1 LTYEELFVY
10 IDELQAHLPKCANA
24 VLLKLIAKCIIQGEN
39 TIKISTCDLAR
50 ELNVSRDAIRVAAI
64 ALQDVIAVEAGQNV
78 VYRWTL
84 PAHWFS
90 PQRVLFI
97 DRGISTGSGISTD
110 DELPGSNST
119 RNQAACRPKWT
130 SYQAA
135 TRRETRQRAWL
146 PGSNLTRN
154 QAAADELPGSVP
166 GNQAA
171 TCLVTL
177 QQTTQNQQLTG
188 SAPDIDRIDRSKGF
202 SSIEVSVIDRIARAT
217 TVPVENQKDAAEL
230 SELLRGFMDA
240 FGGPHHDKGKPDEV
254 ILARSFAVAP
264 LGDLKKL
271 LLNDMRRTK
280 LPSFDS
286 YMYLV
291 SVFAEKIHGIK
302 NLARKIKAIQ
312 PVQQSRKNPHR
323 EKADPLFTQ
332 QLVQQMTAG
341 KTMR

>member
-119 RNQAACRPKWT
+119 RNQAACRPK
-130 SYQAA
+130 
-135 TRRETRQRAWL
+135 
-146 PGSNLTRN
+146 
-154 QAAADELPGSVP
+154 
-166 GNQAA
+166 
-171 TCLVTL
+171 
-177 QQTTQNQQLTG
+177 
-188 SAPDIDRIDRSKGF
+188 
-202 SSIEVSVIDRIARAT
+202 
-217 TVPVENQKDAAEL
+217 
-230 SELLRGFMDA
+230 
-240 FGGPHHDKGKPDEV
+240 
-254 ILARSFAVAP
+254 
-264 LGDLKKL
+264 
-271 LLNDMRRTK
+271 
-280 LPSFDS
+280 
-286 YMYLV
+286 
-291 SVFAEKIHGIK
+291 
-302 NLARKIKAIQ
+302 
-312 PVQQSRKNPHR
+312 
-323 EKADPLFTQ
+323 
-332 QLVQQMTAG
+332 
-341 KTMR
+341 